1 MPEISTSFLGK
12 PYTRGP
18 GTLQIGDKVR
28 VHPSTD
34 NHAAAYDATIIE
46 YRGHIC
52 LDVPEGKFKAQIT
65 SSLFNR
71 MEKI

>member
-12 PYTRGP
+12 SYTRGT

-28 VHPSTD
+28 VHPSSD
-34 NHAAAYDATIIE
+34 KHAPPYDATIIE

-65 SSLFNR
+65 TGLFNR
-71 MEKI
+71 MEKL